1 MKSNPPLP
9 DFALLC
15 ALGLWGAV
23 LLIVIGLVADGIVS
37 LIDPHVRTSPARAW

>member
-1 MKSNPPLP
+1 
-9 DFALLC
+9 LC

-37 LIDPHVRTSPARAW
+37 LIDPHVRTSSAQAW